1 MNEQKGNNIVAKN
14 GNMDGV
20 DFAAH
25 FHMKDRKHQYEQVF
39 EDRYRPVLSKKSYHQ
54 LLRRLSKPLDSFWQ
68 KILLPN
74 SLLDQFGSSIDWLT
88 LNPVEGRELLEALAN
103 TFSIPDDLV
112 ERNAYAYLSSAKREQ
127 GRPQTSTINQLDRRN
142 WRDGS
147 LIDPRDSLS
156 FFTNYLR
163 FSHDSDP
170 WWRRPSER
178 LVIGPYTYFTIEID
192 PPSEWSI
199 EERVWLLEEQM
210 SWLRRSG
217 DSKKSARIYH
227 VIDWAKQFSDFRA
240 VIATY
245 SGNKS
250 IHFIFVFATADI
262 ADGHPE
268 LRHQLRPAYIDAFER
283 LSASFQNLLP
293 VEAEHDRNMRFP
305 EQLRRLPNG
314 THFVEDQEKHLF
326 GVPARTEIPQVVLF
340 EELLSKAPAGA
351 DRRFIE
357 PSEIARLAADMDGAT
372 KSRSARKNRTLG
384 PWSCEDEQ
392 EFCEEK
398 LREEVERRTDPDGYP
413 RLADLVFE
421 GQIKARFYA
430 DEEDRNPG
438 VVMFENNASPIVM
451 GGRKPQKKLDLGLPL
466 GHHIARWRKQWRR
479 ENPDRVPEDYL
490 KEEDCTVSVIV
501 PEQTDDVTAWDPQ
514 VTFRATLSGM
524 LEDHAIILARG
535 AEGLGKTTA
544 TMRMIPDLVDSYVE
558 HFTARHEEY
567 SQHHEVKTVLAR
579 YSAVATASYE
589 QRDDKCD
596 QYNREI
602 DSKRSIGVRF
612 DSFDRVYQAALE
624 AQYGEDWA
632 DFKITTGSAPDL
644 DERAVV
650 RAIQNRQP
658 DVWAEM
664 KRLHDTMMA
673 PVRLATPGQHVVLFM
688 VHDVLHQWTEGGLSR
703 IFANPDFFATPVEHY
718 YRLRDRTGLVVAI
731 HDEVAVEHFI
741 HLAEL
746 PDVRWC
752 EDLFATSSVWSEE
765 PLDLVRAKAS
775 WRVFKDSSVGAVSF
789 EQCVAIHR
797 SGLSSDQNIGV
808 GPIEKYCINAK
819 TGKQSKI
826 YTARHNRKYAYFRR
840 SWWDGLAEKTI
851 LLTTE
856 VLPTAIFEVTSDPDR
871 SAVLDMPPRVTG
883 QGRIE
888 MHILPSLA
896 SKENKTLAMVLR
908 ETEDLPD
915 AHVLCNNGDGL
926 DNHTTLVSAKGSNS
940 LTQTDIIQIANFVS
954 PGKDDEIGQYDQLQV
969 INAVFGITNALR
981 LWHVD
986 MINQMAGRNL
996 GHRCHG
1002 YRHLLAISQTLW
1014 DLLQTT
1020 LIDHCRYPIDRIEKS
1035 ERRRNRKH
1043 GGDRV
1048 RLERLEQEHLD
1059 ELDAQYVWLER
1070 QEQADLDARIDEAAE
1085 RYRQGADAV

>member
-1 MNEQKGNNIVAKN
+1 MTKN
-14 GNMDGV
+14 GDV
-20 DFAAH
+20 YDVVVAAP
-25 FHMKDRKHQYEQVF
+25 FHMKDRKHQYERVF
-39 EDRYRPVLSKKSYHQ
+39 EDHYRPVLSKKSYHQ
-54 LLRRLSKPLDSFWQ
+54 LLRGLSKPLDSFWQ
-68 KILLPN
+68 EILLPN

-103 TFSIPDDLV
+103 TRSIPEDLS

-127 GRPQTSTINQLDRRN
+127 GRPQTSTINHVDRRH

-163 FSHDSDP
+163 FSHELDP

-192 PPSEWSI
+192 PSSEWQI
-199 EERVWLLEEQM
+199 EKKVRLLEEQM

-217 DSKKSARIYH
+217 DSKKSAHIYR
-227 VIDWAKQFSDFRA
+227 VIDWAKQFSDYRG

-250 IHFIFVFATADI
+250 IHFIFVFATNDI
-262 ADGHPE
+262 AGGHPE

-283 LSASFQNLLP
+283 LSARFQDLLP
-293 VEAEHDRNMRFP
+293 VEAKHDRNMRFP

-314 THFVEDQEKHLF
+314 THFVEDQEEHLF

-357 PSEIARLAADMDGAT
+357 PSEIARLAADMNGAT

-384 PWSCEDEQ
+384 PWSSEDEQ
-392 EFCEEK
+392 TFCEEK
-398 LREEVERRTDPDGYP
+398 LREEVERRTGPDGYP
-413 RLADLVFE
+413 CLAELVFE

-430 DEEDRNPG
+430 DEHDCNPG

-451 GGRKPQKKLDLGLPL
+451 GGRAPQSKLDLGLPL
-466 GHHIARWRKQWRR
+466 GHHIVRWRKQWRR
-479 ENPDRVPEDYL
+479 ENPERVPEDYL
-490 KEEDCTVSVIV
+490 KGEDCTVSVIV
-501 PEQTDDVTAWDPQ
+501 PEQTDDGTAWDPR

-558 HFTARHEEY
+558 QIIARHEEY

-589 QRDDKCD
+589 QRDDKWD
-596 QYNREI
+596 QYNRDI
-602 DSKRSIGVRF
+602 DPKRSIGVRF
-612 DSFDRVYQAALE
+612 DSFDRVYEVALE
-624 AQYGEDWA
+624 AVYGEDGK
-632 DFKITTGSAPDL
+632 DLKITTGSAPDL

-650 RAIQNRQP
+650 RAIQNQQP
-658 DVWAEM
+658 DVWTEM
-664 KRLHDTMMA
+664 NRLHDTMMA
-673 PVRLATPGQHVVLFM
+673 PIRSATPGQHVVLFM

-703 IFANPDFFATPVEHY
+703 IFAHTDFFTTPVEEFWQ
-718 YRLRDRTGLVVAI
+718 LRDQTGLVVAV

-746 PDVRWC
+746 PVVRWC
-752 EDLFATSSVWSEE
+752 EDLFESAPVWLEDS
-765 PLDLVRAKAS
+765 LDLVRAKQS
-775 WRVFKDSSVGAVSF
+775 WRAHKDSSVGAVSF
-789 EQCVAIHR
+789 ERSVSIWR
-797 SGLSSDQNIGV
+797 SGLSSNQQIGV
-808 GPIEKYCINAK
+808 GPVETYGI
-819 TGKQSKI
+819 SKKNQQPWPM
-826 YTARHNRKYAYFRR
+826 YANRHTRNYAYVRR
-840 SWWDGLAEKTI
+840 SWWEGLAEKTI

-856 VLPTAIFEVTSDPDR
+856 ALPTAIFEETSDPDR
-871 SAVLDMPPRVTG
+871 SAVLDMPSRVTG

-888 MHILPSLA
+888 MHVLPSLA
-896 SKENKTLAMVLR
+896 SKENKTVAMGLR
-908 ETEDLPD
+908 DTEDLPD

-954 PGKDDEIGQYDQLQV
+954 PGKDNEIGQYDQLQV
-969 INAVFGITNALR
+969 INAVFGICNALR

-996 GHRCHG
+996 GHRYHG
-1002 YRHLLAISQTLW
+1002 YRHLLAMSQTLW

-1043 GGDRV
+1043 GGDRAL
-1048 RLERLEQEHLD
+1048 LERLEQEHLD
-1059 ELDAQYVWLER
+1059 ELDAQYVCQER
-1070 QEQADLDARIDEAAE
+1070 QELGDLDARIDEAAE
-1085 RYRQGADAV
+1085 RYRQGAEAV